1 MKNELAQSKES
12 KLSLSYLPSA
22 FITASLPLRD
32 IKSNV
37 FTRKYNS
44 ISMIITA
51 SSKVPYGSYGR
62 LVLSLLTTH
71 AVVDRKS
78 ENGTVEIYFEKEKD
92 FLAELQAPASRAE
105 KFREQLQAFSTSSFL
120 YQAKITKEFKK
131 ELFEDVETKD
141 SNVKV
146 TLYNSGNIPFIK
158 NLQYMSV
165 ENNDVDCDK
174 KRRNFKITLSAD
186 FVNLCSEHSVPINYT
201 TYSSIKNATGKD
213 MYAWFVYRNNF
224 LKENEPIFISKEK
237 FVEQFMPVKNK
248 ENYQVMLN
256 TNFQYL
262 KDRIS
267 EIKQYYPELNV
278 SIAKNGVGIILYKSP
293 DQITESDKRYILI
306 TGGK

>member
-1 MKNELAQSKES
+1 MKKELEKKD

-37 FTRKYNS
+37 FTRKYNN
-44 ISMIITA
+44 ISMVITG

-78 ENGTVEIYFEKEKD
+78 ENGTVEIYFDREKD
-92 FLAELQAPASRAE
+92 FLNELQAPASRAE

-120 YQAKITKEFKK
+120 YQAKITKDFNKK
-131 ELFEDVETKD
+131 EIFEDVETKD
-141 SNVKV
+141 SKLKV
-146 TLYNSGNIPFIK
+146 SLYNSGNIPFIK

-165 ENNDVDCDK
+165 ENEDVNADK
-174 KRRNFKITLSAD
+174 KRRNFKIILSAD
-186 FVNLCSEHSVPINYT
+186 FVNLCSEHSVPINYS

-224 LKENEPIFISKEK
+224 LKENEPIFIPKEK
-237 FVEQFMPVKNK
+237 FVEQFMPVKNM
-248 ENYQVMLN
+248 ENYAVMLN

-262 KDRIS
+262 KERIS

-278 SIAKNGVGIILYKSP
+278 VVAKEGAGIILFKSP
-293 DQITESDKRYILI
+293 NQITESDKRYILI